1 MERDINLDE
10 ISDGKLYETNDLVK
24 LGCGDCA
31 GCSACCHEMGD
42 TIILDP
48 YDIWQLTGNLHCTF
62 EQLMGEG
69 KIALSVYDGVILP
82 HLRLEGPQEGCLF
95 LNEAGRCSI
104 HPFRPG
110 MCRLFPLGRIYVIF
124 FRSMNAG
131 RRAGQRLK
139 LKNGWIY
146 QKYAV
151 MNSFSAT
158 GIFL

>member
-82 HLRLEGPQEGCLF
+82 HLRLE
-95 LNEAGRCSI
+95 
-104 HPFRPG
+104 
-110 MCRLFPLGRIYVIF
+110 
-124 FRSMNAG
+124 
-131 RRAGQRLK
+131 
-139 LKNGWIY
+139 
-146 QKYAV
+146 
-151 MNSFSAT
+151 AT
-158 GIFL
+158 

>member
-24 LGCGDCA
+24 LDCGDCA

-69 KIALSVYDGVILP
+69 KIAVSYT
-82 HLRLEGPQEGCLF
+82 HLRKLSCAALVDKY
-95 LNEAGRCSI
+95 
-104 HPFRPG
+104 
-110 MCRLFPLGRIYVIF
+110 CRE
-124 FRSMNAG
+124 
-131 RRAGQRLK
+131 
-139 LKNGWIY
+139 
-146 QKYAV
+146 
-151 MNSFSAT
+151 
-158 GIFL
+158 

>member
-69 KIALSVYDGVILP
+69 KIALCIRWSDPASSAPG
-82 HLRLEGPQEGCLF
+82 GA
-95 LNEAGRCSI
+95 AGRL
-104 HPFRPG
+104 PVP
-110 MCRLFPLGRIYVIF
+110 
-124 FRSMNAG
+124 
-131 RRAGQRLK
+131 Q
-139 LKNGWIY
+139 
-146 QKYAV
+146 
-151 MNSFSAT
+151 
-158 GIFL
+158 